1 MRKNETLRM
10 SNLINKAKR
19 LIIPVVVVILGSGM
33 GVSAAKRDYDQIAAK
48 ASRFFKYQEWANA
61 AAMYELMIEDSAKV
75 TSTYGHAIVVAAMRK
90 MPDYEISL
98 MERAQQ
104 NLIPVDSIFN
114 AVQHVSFGLGQS
126 SLYENF
132 LLLVKE
138 RQPWMKRNIEKQL
151 LNYYLFRRNAP
162 EIIRYSEIMLSGA
175 PENVNYMTSLAQGY
189 MLAGEEEAGI
199 VKYKDI
205 LSLYPDD
212 YNTLLT
218 LGNYYAIK
226 NYRTDALTY
235 LQRADS
241 IKPTPYVSE
250 LIKRLQGKD

>member
-1 MRKNETLRM
+1 MRKNENLPM
-10 SNLINKAKR
+10 SNFINKAKSV
-19 LIIPVVVVILGSGM
+19 IILLVVTILAAGSG
-33 GVSAAKRDYDQIAAK
+33 VNAATRDYDQIAAK

-75 TSTYGHAIVVAAMRK
+75 CSTYGHAIVVAAMRR

-98 MERAQQ
+98 LERAQQ
-104 NLIPVDSIFN
+104 NLIPVDSVFN
-114 AVQHVSFGLGQS
+114 AVQNVSFGLGQS

-132 LLLVKE
+132 LLLVKD

-151 LNYYLFRRNAP
+151 LNYYVFRRNAP
-162 EIIRYSEIMLSGA
+162 QMIRYSEIMLSGA
-175 PENVNYMTSLAQGY
+175 PENVNYLTSLAQGY
-189 MLAGEEEAGI
+189 MLNGDEEAGI
-199 VKYKDI
+199 AKYKDI
-205 LSLYPDD
+205 LALYPDD

-226 NYRTDALTY
+226 NARQEALPY

-241 IKPTPYVSE
+241 ISPTPYVKE
-250 LIKRLQGKD
+250 LIKRLTAK